1 MNESNSVG
9 DLSGS
14 QAILM
19 ADKQPPPLAPHSPPR
34 PRLNV
39 QQVATRSKGAP
50 VSIGN
55 SSPGDGPPVS
65 PQDPSGEAMRA
76 SPAPPD
82 PSGAPPSDVRPSI
95 GRALTQARLDA
106 GLTVDEV
113 STSTRV
119 RVPIVHAIEQDDF
132 SRCGGDFYARG
143 HVRLLAKAVGADPE
157 VLVARYDAQH
167 GSPAPTPPAQLF
179 DAERIRPERRRPN
192 WTAAMVAAIAVVIA
206 FVGFNLFNGAGDS
219 GKPVAGKPSANAP
232 SGGPSSQ
239 SGRPQAPA
247 KPAPSDSAIAA
258 VPADKV
264 TVKLT
269 AAEGKSWISVV
280 NANGKTLFQ
289 NVLDEGKSKTF
300 TDDKQVKLV
309 VGNAGAVTMFV
320 NGKDLGP
327 AGEPGEVVRLNFTPG
342 DPEAG

>member
-1 MNESNSVG
+1 
-9 DLSGS
+9 
-14 QAILM
+14 M
-19 ADKQPPPLAPHSPPR
+19 ADKPAPPLAPHFPPG
-34 PRLNV
+34 PRLNI
-39 QQVATRSKGAP
+39 QQVATRSKGSP

-55 SSPGDGPPVS
+55 SSPGDS
-65 PQDPSGEAMRA
+65 I
-76 SPAPPD
+76 
-82 PSGAPPSDVRPSI
+82 PSDERPSI
-95 GRALTQARLDA
+95 GRSLTQARLDA

-143 HVRLLAKAVGADPE
+143 HIRLLAKAIGADPE
-157 VLVARYDAQH
+157 ALVAQYDAEH
-167 GSPAPTPPAQLF
+167 GSPAPTPPKQLF
-179 DAERIRPERRRPN
+179 EAERIRPERRRPN

-206 FVGFNLFNGAGDS
+206 FVGFNLFSDATKGGAT
-219 GKPVAGKPSANAP
+219 PVAGKPSAATP
-232 SGGPSSQ
+232 SGTPSSQ
-239 SGRPQAPA
+239 SGKPQTPDR
-247 KPAPSDSAIAA
+247 PAPSDSAIAA

-269 AAEGKSWISVV
+269 AATGKSWISVV
-280 NANGKTLFQ
+280 NANGKSLFQ
-289 NVLDEGKSKTF
+289 NVLEEGMSKTF
-300 TDDKQVKLV
+300 TDDEQVKLV
-309 VGNAGAVTMFV
+309 VGNAGAVKMFV